1 MEVNAAQIID
11 IANIGA
17 KVINPENGKATYELV
32 RFCFLL
38 CSKTLVGETKRCHKK
53 FLFLT

>member
-17 KVINPENGKATYELV
+17 RVINPENGKATYELV
-32 RFCFLL
+32 RF
-38 CSKTLVGETKRCHKK
+38 
-53 FLFLT
+53 